1 MAFEFDVRPS
11 DVSLVEKVWHSQAK
25 SEGTFTSTAESH
37 WEMVVVK
44 YEGKISLTIRGPE
57 TKASMAASPVDAE
70 FFGIAF
76 KLGTYMPHL
85 PIKKL
90 LDRNDM
96 SLPEASSQA
105 FWLNGSAWQFPTFD
119 NADTFV
125 SRLMREG
132 LLVRDP
138 FVHGALDGQPQ
149 PLSPRAL
156 QYRFVQTTG
165 LTHNTIQQIS
175 RAKAAVALLRQG
187 MPILDVV
194 FEAGYFDQPHLT
206 RSLKRFMGQTP
217 SQIAHLSP
225 LSEFA
230 FLYKTRTALF

>member
-1 MAFEFDVRPS
+1 MSFVFDLRPS
-11 DVSLVEKVWHSQAK
+11 DVSLVEKVWYSEAK
-25 SEGTFTSTAESH
+25 SDGTFTSTAESH

-44 YEGKISLTIRGPE
+44 YEGEISLTIRGPE
-57 TKASMAASPVDAE
+57 TKASMAGSPQGAE

-76 KLGTYMPHL
+76 KVGTYMPHL

-96 SLPEASSQA
+96 RLPAAGDTS
-105 FWLNGSAWQFPTFD
+105 FWLHGSAWELPTFE

-125 SRLMREG
+125 NRLVREG
-132 LLVRDP
+132 LVQYDPVVRA
-138 FVHGALDGQPQ
+138 ALDGQQ
-149 PLSPRAL
+149 PELSPRAL
-156 QYRFVQTTG
+156 QYRFLHATG
-165 LTHNTIQQIS
+165 LTHSTIQQIN
-175 RAKAAVALLRQG
+175 RAKEAVALLRQG
-187 MPILDVV
+187 TPILDVV
-194 FEAGYFDQPHLT
+194 FETGYFDQPHLT

-217 SQIAHLSP
+217 WQIAQLSP

>member
-25 SEGTFTSTAESH
+25 SDGTFTSTAESH

-57 TKASMAASPVDAE
+57 TRASAAGSPLGAE
-70 FFGIAF
+70 FFGIVF
-76 KLGTYMPHL
+76 KVGTYMPHL

-96 SLPEASSQA
+96 SLPDAGATS
-105 FWLNGSAWQFPTFD
+105 FWLHGSAWEFPSFE

-125 SRLMREG
+125 NRLVREG
-132 LLVRDP
+132 LVQYDPVVRA
-138 FVHGALDGQPQ
+138 ALDGQQ
-149 PLSPRAL
+149 AALAPRAL
-156 QYRFVQTTG
+156 QYRFLHATG
-165 LTHNTIQQIS
+165 LTHSTIQQIS

-187 MPILDVV
+187 TPILDVV
-194 FEAGYFDQPHLT
+194 FETGYFDQPHLT

-217 SQIAHLSP
+217 SQIARLSP

>member
-1 MAFEFDVRPS
+1 MVFEFDVRPS

-25 SEGTFTSTAESH
+25 SDGTFTSTAESH

-57 TKASMAASPVDAE
+57 TRASMAGSPAGAE
-70 FFGIAF
+70 FFGIVF
-76 KLGTYMPHL
+76 KVGTYMPHM

-96 SLPEASSQA
+96 SLPDAGDTS
-105 FWLNGSAWQFPTFD
+105 FWLHSSAWEFPSFE

-125 SRLMREG
+125 SRLVREG
-132 LLVRDP
+132 LVQYDPVVRA
-138 FVHGALDGQPQ
+138 ALNGHQPA
-149 PLSPRAL
+149 LSPRAL
-156 QYRFVQTTG
+156 QYRFLHATG
-165 LTHNTIQQIS
+165 LTHSTIQQIS

-187 MPILDVV
+187 TPILDVV

-217 SQIAHLSP
+217 SQIARLSA